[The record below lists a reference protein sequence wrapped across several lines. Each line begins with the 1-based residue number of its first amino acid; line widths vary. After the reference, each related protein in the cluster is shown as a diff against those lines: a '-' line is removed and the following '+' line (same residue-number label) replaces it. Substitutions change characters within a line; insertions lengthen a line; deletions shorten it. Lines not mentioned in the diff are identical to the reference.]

1 MHRQVALLLA
11 VLLYLVGCAGGSK
24 AGGKM
29 SRPQLEAWLQE
40 NAKLTEVSLVEGKD
54 GSYAGT
60 AKGQD
65 GMLYRLKVTQQQRK
79 VSWEGKHEEAGSVS
93 SFSGSKSW

>member
-1 MHRQVALLLA
+1 
-11 VLLYLVGCAGGSK
+11 
-24 AGGKM
+24 M
-29 SRPQLEAWLQE
+29 SRPQLEAWPQE

-65 GMLYRLKVTQQQRK
+65 GKLYPLKVTQQQHK
-79 VSWEGKHEEAGSVS
+79 VSWEGKHEQAEGVS
-93 SFSGSKSW
+93 RFSGSKGW